1 MYHGAFPA
9 LHVYVDTEDPKGA
22 SMPATRPRLTM
33 AGPLLH
39 GNGEL
44 HIVGRHEVMTIHD
57 PDGAVHRLLCLA
69 DGSRTRTE
77 IFAEMA
83 GGFARI
89 GQRDVDEAVD
99 ELESMGLLQDAAP
112 RGRILSSQLARR
124 DPHERALFAGP
135 SRTL

>member
-1 MYHGAFPA
+1 
-9 LHVYVDTEDPKGA
+9 
-22 SMPATRPRLTM
+22 M

-57 PDGAVHRLLCLA
+57 PDGAVHRLLGLA

-77 IFAEMA
+77 IFGAMTRD
-83 GGFARI
+83 FPHI
-89 GQRDVDEAVD
+89 GQHDVDEAVD
-99 ELESMGLLQDAAP
+99 ELAAMGLLQDAAP
-112 RGRILSSQLARR
+112 RGRMLSSSIARR
-124 DPHERALFAGP
+124 DPHERSLFVGP